1 MVFYLYSVYMDYVS
15 FNMSNNTFLP
25 CLARDKC
32 MFCMKV
38 VSLASKCNLFTILEF
53 LSTLHFILGDSCFIA

>member
-32 MFCMKV
+32 MFCIKV
-38 VSLASKCNLFTILEF
+38 VSLASKCNYIR
-53 LSTLHFILGDSCFIA
+53 DSYSQF